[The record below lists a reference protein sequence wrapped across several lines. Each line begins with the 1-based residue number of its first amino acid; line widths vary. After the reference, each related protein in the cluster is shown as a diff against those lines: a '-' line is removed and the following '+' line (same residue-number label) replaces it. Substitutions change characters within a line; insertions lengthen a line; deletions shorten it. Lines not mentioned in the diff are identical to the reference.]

1 MTALYGASLRSHERL
16 KNLALVLPMTGISDP
31 CAACHGATGFRQQD
45 GQPADSRGPHL
56 PECKCGEPIRTRV
69 TPNVSC
75 WAVAEGAGDLSL
87 PRPPSGACGGMV
99 LRKRAQLHRSPTI
112 LHLHTVTT
120 LAALSHFRW
129 QMIAAEHVRN
139 YRLPVI
145 STASMHNAAD
155 SPCLQK

>member
-1 MTALYGASLRSHERL
+1 MTALHGASSHERL
-16 KNLALVLPMTGISDP
+16 KNLALVLPMTGISEP
-31 CAACHGATGFRQQD
+31 CAACHGAMGFRQQD
-45 GQPADSRGPHL
+45 GQPADSSGPHL
-56 PECKCGEPIRTRV
+56 SESRCGEPIHTRDPKCLLLGRGGGCRRSV
-69 TPNVSC
+69 IATATV
-75 WAVAEGAGDLSL
+75 WSL
-87 PRPPSGACGGMV
+87 WWHGTA
-99 LRKRAQLHRSPTI
+99 KAAQLHSSPTI